1 MRRPGQASLL
11 LLALLVMPACET
23 MPGRLADCRLYRPHL
38 AKRTFDGRVGSVLVR
53 NAGPREVELK
63 VYHPDGI
70 GDVELRRR
78 VRAGAVLALEGED
91 GTRLALGNDWGVQ
104 VDGSCVATLGEA
116 AEWAPGEFSLRWEG
130 DSLRP
135 GLGSAP

>member
-1 MRRPGQASLL
+1 MRRPGPASLL
-11 LLALLVMPACET
+11 LLVLLIMPACEG

-53 NAGPREVELK
+53 NAGSREVELK

-70 GDVELRRR
+70 GDVEMRRR
-78 VRAGAVLALEGED
+78 VGAGAVLALQGED
-91 GTRLALGNDWGVQ
+91 GARLALGNDWGVQ
-104 VDGSCVATLGEA
+104 IDRSCISTLGEA

-135 GLGSAP
+135 GLGNAP

>member
-1 MRRPGQASLL
+1 MRRPGLASLL
-11 LLALLVMPACET
+11 LIALLVMPACEG
-23 MPGRLADCRLYRPHL
+23 MPGRLADCRLYRPYL

-53 NAGPREVELK
+53 NTGPREVELK

-78 VRAGAVLALEGED
+78 VGAGAVLALQGED
-91 GTRLALGNDWGVQ
+91 GARVALGNDWGVQ
-104 VDGSCVATLGEA
+104 IDGSCIATLGEA

-135 GLGSAP
+135 GLGTAP